1 MMWGRPVARDLDQER
16 LLELT
21 RMYLVDDTPPFIESR
36 VLAMARGYIRKHT
49 PDIKG
54 VLAYSSTGEGHE
66 GTVYEADG
74 WFQLGR
80 TTRSN
85 WDNREGRTMRDD
97 SPKIRWVRSP

>member
-1 MMWGRPVARDLDQER
+1 MWGRPVARGLDQAR

-21 RMYLVDDTPPFIESR
+21 RMYFIDDTPPFIESR
-36 VLAMARGYIRKHT
+36 ALGMARSYIRKHL
-49 PDIKG
+49 PDVKG

-74 WFQLGR
+74 WFSVGHSGKVGWDSRPGR
-80 TTRSN
+80 TV
-85 WDNREGRTMRDD
+85 RDE